1 MEMFDEMPDLEM
13 HTLSAEWSS
22 DLLNYGHGPQ
32 NDSTASADNNTMQ
45 LTDSD
50 VRTLMSEGDP
60 PSLSDI
66 FSNSQ
71 QQMVPLTASMP
82 DGVSM
87 GALDGFM
94 LSSIDNITNT
104 QQQAP
109 IGVMDGGFNIAS
121 VATQMVIE
129 PTITSTQQMSLV
141 SLVMLFLLCFC
152 INVLIQVSVYLASG
166 VHSHQ
171 CQIPEHGEVQVYL
184 NR

>member
-32 NDSTASADNNTMQ
+32 NDTTASGDNNTMV
-45 LTDSD
+45 LSDSD
-50 VRTLMSEGDP
+50 VQTLLAEGDP
-60 PSLSDI
+60 PSISDI

-71 QQMVPLTASMP
+71 QQMAPPTASMP
-82 DGVSM
+82 NGVSM
-87 GALDGFM
+87 GAMDGFM
-94 LSSIDNITNT
+94 LTSIDNITDT

-109 IGVMDGGFNIAS
+109 FGVMDGGFNIAS

-129 PTITSTQQMSLV
+129 PTITSTQQMSQV
-141 SLVMLFLLCFC
+141 SMVMLFLLSFC
-152 INVLIQVSVYLASG
+152 INILIQVSVYLASG
-166 VHSHQ
+166 VHSYT
-171 CQIPEHGEVQVYL
+171 CQIPEHGEVQVHL